1 MIKKKKQERGFKSIF
16 QKKNSGVF
24 LLFLCLSV
32 LLWLVVK
39 FSAVA
44 VTTTSFQVKYVNLPQ
59 YKTLSVKP
67 PETIDALVEST
78 GFMLVYNQF
87 KNKEKVIDLS
97 VIDSSKGSFL
107 TAAQLQKQL
116 NRQLLRTQ
124 VKQVLIDTLKF
135 NFGTNGRKMVRI
147 VPKLTLSFEQG
158 FALYDSVR
166 AVPAK
171 IWVEGPK
178 EIIDTITVLHTRP
191 VDVKLVRADVE
202 TNAALNLTGPLKNLV
217 LQTSLVSL
225 RADVERFSE
234 KRIMVPVQMINNPL
248 QYKVTLLPAEVEVVC
263 KVAMRDIGTIKP
275 DDFEVVCD
283 YNSRLENSPYL
294 LIKVAKKP
302 PFVKHYT
309 LGIDKVEFLMQ
320 QQ

>member
-1 MIKKKKQERGFKSIF
+1 MIKRKKQERGFKSIF
-16 QKKNSGVF
+16 QRKNSGIF
-24 LLFLCLSV
+24 FLFLCLST

-39 FSAVA
+39 FSAVH
-44 VTTTSFQVKYVNLPQ
+44 VTTTSFRVAYINFPQ
-59 YKTLSVKP
+59 YKTLLSKP
-67 PETIDALVEST
+67 PKTVDAIVEST
-78 GFMLVYNQF
+78 GFMLVYNHF

-97 VIDSSKGSFL
+97 EIDSTKGSFI

-124 VKQVLIDTLKF
+124 VKQVLLDTLKF
-135 NFGTNGRKMVRI
+135 NFSTNSRKMVRI
-147 VPKLTLSFEQG
+147 KPKFTISFEQG
-158 FALYDSVR
+158 FGLYDSVR

-178 EIIDTITVLHTRP
+178 EIIDTITVIHTQP
-191 VDVKLVRADVE
+191 VDLKLVRADVE
-202 TNAALNLTGPLKNLV
+202 ANATVSLNGPLKNLV
-217 LQTSLVSL
+217 VQTSTVSV

-234 KRIMVPVQMINNPL
+234 KKIKVPVQMVNNPP

-263 KVAMRDIGTIKP
+263 KVAMRDIGYVTP
-275 DDFEVVCD
+275 DDFKLICD
-283 YNSRLENSPYL
+283 YNNRLDNSPYL
-294 LIKVAKKP
+294 LLELVKKP

-309 LGIDKVEFLMQ
+309 LGVDKVEYLMQ